1 VTVTRR
7 SVLEAG
13 AGFLAGLVVGSAE
26 AAAAAGEVVE
36 IAMLAKADGSHVWF
50 DPVGV
55 LIRPGQ
61 TIRWTNRDPG
71 NSHTAT
77 AYHPEILGRPRR
89 IPVAAKPWDSGYLLP
104 QESFSAMFAEPGVYD
119 YYCLPHEQAGM
130 VGRIVVGTQAKL
142 ESDIAP
148 TDPDLT
154 PLPGAALAGFPAVN
168 DILAKGLV
176 RRE

>member
-1 VTVTRR
+1 MTVTRR

-13 AGFLAGLVVGSAE
+13 GGFLAGLVIGSAE
-26 AAAAAGEVVE
+26 AAAAAGDVVE
-36 IAMLAKADGSHVWF
+36 IALRGKADGSYVWF

-61 TIRWTNRDPG
+61 TIRWTNRDAG

-77 AYHPEILGRPRR
+77 AYHPAMFQRPRR
-89 IPVAAKPWDSGYLLP
+89 IPVSAKPWDSGYLLP
-104 QESFSAMFAEPGVYD
+104 QESFAAVFAEPGVYD

-142 ESDIAP
+142 EPHIAQ
-148 TDPDLT
+148 TDLDLM
-154 PLPGAALAGFPAVN
+154 PLPGAALAGFPAVEE
-168 DILAKGLV
+168 IIAKRLV
-176 RRE
+176 RR